1 METKSLYIHIPFC
14 TSKCTYCDFYSIPVG
29 KKFAECNK
37 TYKFFKDYLSA
48 LKNEIYYRFSQFDI
62 QLLKTIYIGGGTPSL
77 FPTDFL
83 KELLDFIK
91 QYVQIHSSIEITME
105 ANPQD
110 ISKNFL
116 YEIKCAGV
124 NRLSVGIQCYN
135 DSVLKTLNR
144 RCDLNQVEKALDL
157 IKKYWIESGL
167 SFSCDLISGLPNLS
181 DYDFLAG
188 IEKVILSG
196 ANHISL
202 YSLTIEEGT
211 VLANQISKSE
221 VSYSDEKND
230 NQWIL
235 GRDFLEKNGFFQYE
249 VSNFAKT
256 GFESKHNI
264 TYWKIK
270 NYLGCGAGATGTVD
284 FYRWNN
290 LCDVEKYIDF
300 WINIDSNKIET
311 SAFIPQITE
320 QLSVDEKQFEFF
332 MMGFRLR
339 EGVKE
344 SDFKEL
350 FGNSFKDYLGTRIEE
365 WKKKRLIIE
374 NKLENDTQLSLSS
387 EGILFLNQILED
399 LI

>member
-29 KKFAECNK
+29 KKIAECNK

-91 QYVQIHSSIEITME
+91 QNVQIDSSIEITME

-110 ISKNFL
+110 ISKDFL
-116 YEIKCAGV
+116 YKIKCAGV

-144 RCDLNQVEKALDL
+144 RCDLNQVEKALYL
-157 IKKYWIESGL
+157 IKKYWIDSGL

-211 VLANQISKSE
+211 VLANQILKSE

-256 GFESKHNI
+256 SFESKHNI

-320 QLSVDEKQFEFF
+320 ELSVDEKQFEFF

-339 EGVKE
+339 EGVKQ

-374 NKLENDTQLSLSS
+374 NKLENDTQLSLTS